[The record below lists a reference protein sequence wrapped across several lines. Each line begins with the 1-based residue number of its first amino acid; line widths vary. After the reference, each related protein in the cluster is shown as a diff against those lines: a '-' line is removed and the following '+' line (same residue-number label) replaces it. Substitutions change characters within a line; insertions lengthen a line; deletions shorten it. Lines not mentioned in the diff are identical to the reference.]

1 MSHDKNLANRRKVRD
16 IVLPGMGV
24 GKCSACGE
32 RHILGDGLCMKC
44 WDKAIDRGEIERVRT
59 YDRTRSTAAV

>member
-1 MSHDKNLANRRKVRD
+1 MSHDVDLANRRKVRD
-16 IVLPGMGV
+16 IVLPDMGV

-44 WDKAIDRGEIERVRT
+44 WDKAIDQEERDKLRT